1 MTPGEPGGG
10 GGLVRLPCAEKPGTP
25 PCAGLPRGPRLL
37 GPCPSPAPGPGHPA
51 LQPGSAQVKGE
62 TQADGHSCPAA
73 AGPAV
78 GRRFTCC
85 PVPVGPTGRT
95 GRGTSPVL
103 RPPTGVGGAG
113 AAPCCPQGSPE
124 TTRPPVR
131 DAGQDG
137 ASSAVRGF
145 SVAPPSR
152 PPPPTPSEHCAEPH
166 LRPPSPRSA
175 SRPKAKSGLSRT
187 QWRPGMPARSSLRRR
202 TTSSSGC
209 SWHPSSWPPAR
220 SSKVPKPRQRRRMPW
235 AASWARGRVLSPTG
249 TACSTMGPRRPW
261 RRQGPGLGCCP
272 LARCFTDLRRTE
284 TTSTTPGSP

>member
-1 MTPGEPGGG
+1 MLLEAGSARTHQVHVGSSPSRPLGLERHQWMRPQGLWALGPSAGSVGQVSMTPGEPGGG

-152 PPPPTPSEHCAEPH
+152 PPPPHP
-166 LRPPSPRSA
+166 LRA
-175 SRPKAKSGLSRT
+175 
-187 QWRPGMPARSSLRRR
+187 LR
-202 TTSSSGC
+202 
-209 SWHPSSWPPAR
+209 
-220 SSKVPKPRQRRRMPW
+220 
-235 AASWARGRVLSPTG
+235 
-249 TACSTMGPRRPW
+249 
-261 RRQGPGLGCCP
+261 
-272 LARCFTDLRRTE
+272 
-284 TTSTTPGSP
+284 